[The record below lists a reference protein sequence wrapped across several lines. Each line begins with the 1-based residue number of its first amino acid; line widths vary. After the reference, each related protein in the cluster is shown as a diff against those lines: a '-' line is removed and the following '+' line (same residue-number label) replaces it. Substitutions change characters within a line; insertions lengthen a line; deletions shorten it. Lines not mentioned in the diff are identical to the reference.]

1 MAVFKLII
9 AKFYEV
15 VIYVLLALLFTTII
29 ISGWYYYKS
38 NLYKAL
44 YTNAKNDIE
53 IMVLEAEI
61 NSQKKQ
67 AEIDLIKKD
76 YEYEKENIK
85 IRVETVTREIEKFI
99 DRPVYNNVC
108 IDDDGLQKI
117 NSLISNNTN

>member
-1 MAVFKLII
+1 MFKLII

-15 VIYVLLALLFTTII
+15 VIYALLALLFTTII

-44 YTNAKNDIE
+44 YTSAKNDIE
-53 IMVLEAEI
+53 IMILESEI
-61 NSQKKQ
+61 NAQKKQ

-99 DRPVYNNVC
+99 DRPVYSNVC

-117 NSLISNNTN
+117 NSIISSNTN